1 MRPRDV
7 VVMGE
12 RRGEKK
18 TKTIKL
24 GSVARK
30 PKLYWGGE
38 GGGSMFI
45 RSLENHDKLPLLK
58 EIFFKYIFKQI
69 NNCLKISPK

>member
-38 GGGSMFI
+38 GGGV
-45 RSLENHDKLPLLK
+45 
-58 EIFFKYIFKQI
+58 
-69 NNCLKISPK
+69 CLFAL